1 MALHNIEKWDL
12 GYAIFKLFVD
22 LNFRSYYKSVTVRGK
37 ENIPADSPVIFA
49 PNHQN
54 ALQDA
59 LAILKTNKGQLVFL
73 ARSDVFKEGIISR
86 FLVFLKIMPI
96 YRMRDG
102 YGNLKKNEATTKKV
116 MDVLKVKRP
125 MIILPEGNHGDR
137 RQLRPLKK
145 GICRLAF
152 QAEEENNYQLG
163 IKIVPIGIDYTNYQK
178 FQHRVFLNYGKP
190 IDVSEYIGLYKS
202 EPAKANN
209 QLKNDIAAG
218 MKKVMVHIDFDQYY
232 NVVNDL
238 REIYKYRLKKHLGY
252 PNLKHPN
259 KFEMDKKFIA
269 LFEDHY
275 RDKEAALEQLDKKNK
290 EYQSLLKQL
299 NLRDWVIRKQKFSW
313 LGIFF
318 SFMGLAITFPL
329 YLYGLINNLLP
340 FLTPEIIVKKI
351 KDPQFVSSVR
361 SGMRLVTSWIFG
373 ILQAVLVGVLA
384 SSFLIALG
392 YFVSLPVTWYFAYY
406 YLTWFKKTRA
416 KLKFNI
422 LKAKR
427 NKNIIRMAELR
438 KAMVDE
444 LDEVLFS
451 ANKK

>member
-1 MALHNIEKWDL
+1 MALHNIEKWDFW
-12 GYAIFKLFVD
+12 YAVLKLFVD
-22 LNFRSYYKSVTVRGK
+22 LNFRSYYKSVTVKGK
-37 ENIPADSPVIFA
+37 ENIPKDSPVIFA

-59 LAILKTNKGQLVFL
+59 LAILKSYKGQLVFL
-73 ARSDVFKEGIISR
+73 ARSDVFKEGFISR
-86 FLVFLKIMPI
+86 FLFFLKIMPV

-102 YGNLKKNEATTKKV
+102 YANLKKNEETTKKV

-152 QAEEENNYQLG
+152 QAETQNNYQMG
-163 IKIVPIGIDYTNYQK
+163 IKIVPIGIDYTDYQK
-178 FQHRVFLNYGKP
+178 FQHSVFLNYGAP
-190 IDVSEYIGLYKS
+190 IDVDQFLDLYRS

-209 QLKNDIAAG
+209 QLKNAIAEG
-218 MKKVMVHIDFDQYY
+218 MKKVMIHIDFDKYY
-232 NVVNDL
+232 DVVNDL
-238 REIYKYRLKKHLGY
+238 RDIYKYRSKEHLGY
-252 PNLKHPN
+252 RNLKHPN

-275 RDKEAALEQLDKKNK
+275 KDREAELEELDKKNK
-290 EYQSLLKQL
+290 TYQSLLKKL

-318 SFMGLAITFPL
+318 SFVGLLVALPL
-329 YLYGLINNLLP
+329 YLYGIINNILP
-340 FLTPEIIVKKI
+340 YFTPELIVKKI

-361 SGMRLVTSWIFG
+361 SGMRLVTTWILG
-373 ILQAVLVGVLA
+373 IIQAVVVGIVA
-384 SSFLIALG
+384 SNFLIGLG
-392 YFVSLPVTWYFAYY
+392 YFISLPLTFYFAYY
-406 YLTWFKKTRA
+406 YLTSFKKTRA
-416 KLKFNI
+416 KLKFNV
-422 LKAKR
+422 LKAKK
-427 NKNIIRMAELR
+427 NKNIVRMTELR

-444 LDEVLFS
+444 LDEVLFP
-451 ANKK
+451 AT